1 MNQLTVFAKYPA
13 PGMVKTRL
21 STAIGAEQAAALA
34 RAMLICT
41 LDRFAAASSRPTVAC
56 DPPETLRDFQ
66 SLVGDRW
73 RLTPQSTGDLGQR
86 LANHFD
92 GAFATGVEKVVVI
105 GADSPTLPVANVE
118 DAFRRLA
125 KAAVVLGPSD
135 DGGYYLI
142 GASRETPPVFANI
155 DWSTPRVWSQTV
167 NQLQSA
173 GIPYSVLPR
182 WHDIDDATDLE
193 RLTTELESLAG
204 DMAPSL
210 IELRSLVRQLS
221 PRPTLS
227 TDRRAAE
234 R

>member
-1 MNQLTVFAKYPA
+1 MNQLSVFAKYPA
-13 PGMVKTRL
+13 PGTVKTRL
-21 STAIGAEQAAALA
+21 AAAIGAEPAAALA

-41 LDRFAAASSRPTVAC
+41 LDRFASVSGRPTITYA
-56 DPPETLRDFQ
+56 PPDRIREFQ

-73 RLTPQSTGDLGQR
+73 QLTPQSTGDLGQR

-92 GAFATGVEKVVVI
+92 SAFASGAEAVVVI
-105 GADSPTLPVANVE
+105 GADSPTLPVAYVD
-118 DAFRRLA
+118 DAFRQLA
-125 KAAVVLGPSD
+125 NAAVVLGPSD

-142 GASRETPPVFANI
+142 GAIRETPPVFANI

-167 NQLQSA
+167 DQLQSA
-173 GIPYSVLPR
+173 GISYSVLPQ
-182 WHDIDDATDLE
+182 WHDIDDATDLA
-193 RLTTELESLAG
+193 RLATELESLAG
-204 DMAPSL
+204 DAPSL

-221 PRPTLS
+221 PRPTVS